1 MADIFRNKFHKRKTF
16 VKKSEMHLLAQALLC
31 YFSDFL
37 TKASNTAKILY
48 IENLPQN
55 FTFCGKSYFI

>member
-1 MADIFRNKFHKRKTF
+1 
-16 VKKSEMHLLAQALLC
+16 MHLLAQALLC

-37 TKASNTAKILY
+37 TKASNTAGILY

>member
-1 MADIFRNKFHKRKTF
+1 M
-16 VKKSEMHLLAQALLC
+16 KKSEMHLLAQALLC

-48 IENLPQN
+48 IENLPHN

>member
-1 MADIFRNKFHKRKTF
+1 M
-16 VKKSEMHLLAQALLC
+16 KKSEMHLLAQALLC

-37 TKASNTAKILY
+37 TKASNTARILY

-55 FTFCGKSYFI
+55 FTFCGKSYLYSCIYLSDAYFAVPVR